1 MKRRTIL
8 KSSAI
13 VLSLGTAVTVIPFA
27 ARSEEKVPDALS
39 VEWQGQK
46 PCEKLFEDAQ
56 ILVARCTFPPGAM
69 HLRHSHPGYST
80 YVLSGGKLQIED
92 EKGNRQVEVHTDSFI
107 NSPPIPWHE
116 GTNVGDTTLR
126 ALLIERKY
134 EPVPKA
140 QQATG
145 K

>member
-1 MKRRTIL
+1 MR
-8 KSSAI
+8 KSIRLMSPVPLF
-13 VLSLGTAVTVIPFA
+13 VLGMALTVTPFA
-27 ARSEEKVPDALS
+27 ARSDENVPDALS

-56 ILVARCTFPPGAM
+56 ILIARCTFPPGAM
-69 HLRHSHPGYST
+69 HVRHSHPGYSS
-80 YVLSGGKLQIED
+80 YLLSGGKGQIED
-92 EKGNRQVEVHTDSFI
+92 EKGKRQVEFRTDSLL

-116 GTNVGDTTLR
+116 LTNTGDTTLR
-126 ALLIERKY
+126 FLVVERKY

-140 QQATG
+140 GQTAG